1 MPQSLA
7 QNWIHLVFSTKRRER
22 VLVGE
27 IRWELHRYMAGIL
40 GDLDCPAAAVNGV
53 ADHVHVLF
61 NLHRNRALAMVV
73 MELKRGSSKWL
84 KARDGTLAGF
94 GWQNGYGAFSVS
106 QSGLPTVMAY
116 IANQEAHHRM
126 KTFEEEFRTLLRR
139 YQLAFDERYV
149 WD

>member
-1 MPQSLA
+1 M
-7 QNWIHLVFSTKRRER
+7 FSTKRRER

-27 IRWELHRYMAGIL
+27 IRYELHRYMAGIL
-40 GDLDCPAAAVNGV
+40 NDLDCPAATVNGV

-84 KARDGTLAGF
+84 KARDPALAGF

-116 IANQEAHHRM
+116 IANQEEHHRL
-126 KTFEEEFRTLLRR
+126 KTFEDEFRTFLCRN
-139 YQLAFDERYV
+139 QLVFDERYV